1 MVWMLNGTVKFW
13 IDYLNETAKHKILGA
28 GGFQSSFAYGSYAG
42 MPYFILGIWIA
53 CDCEVLSV
61 IQLL

>member
-1 MVWMLNGTVKFW
+1 MEQQNK
-13 IDYLNETAKHKILGA
+13 KILGA
-28 GGFQSSFAYGSYAG
+28 GGFQSSFSYGSYAG
-42 MPYFILGIWIA
+42 MPYFMLGIWIA